1 MRGRAPDPGRSVKAI
16 KRDKQRR
23 YAGLEYYGKTAD
35 MSWFKR
41 KPYDIKQN
49 RKGDDQHG
57 ASYKEN
63 S

>member
-1 MRGRAPDPGRSVKAI
+1 MRGRAPDPGRSVKTI
-16 KRDKQRR
+16 KGDKQRQ
-23 YAGLEYYGKTAD
+23 YAKLEYYGKTVD

-57 ASYKEN
+57 TSYKEN

>member
-1 MRGRAPDPGRSVKAI
+1 MRGRSPDPGRSVKAI

-23 YAGLEYYGKTAD
+23 YAGLEHYGRTAD

-49 RKGDDQHG
+49 RKGDD
-57 ASYKEN
+57 
-63 S
+63 